1 MILLT
6 GATGRIAGTAAK
18 KLSEN
23 GTPFRA
29 FVRDA
34 AKFGYA
40 DDPSI
45 DVVVGD
51 LQNAADVKR
60 ALQGV
65 TKALLVTANGEQQP
79 MMEKQ
84 FADEATAAGVDHVI
98 KISSMEA
105 GPDATA
111 TFPKMHF
118 DIEQHIQSLPISWT
132 MVRPNFFMQNLLLFA
147 NGIKNAGVIALPLGQ
162 AKTGMLDAADV
173 GEFCAK
179 ILTQSGHEQKTYL
192 LSGDRLLTFDEV
204 ADQMSSVLDKSI
216 RYIDQDPD
224 DFKKFLGQFVHSKW
238 HLDGVCG
245 LFEEIANHSLEKVTT
260 TLSDTLGRAPVT
272 LQQFTQRHESAFK

>member
-6 GATGRIAGTAAK
+6 GATGRIAGRAAK
-18 KLSEN
+18 MLSEN

-34 AKFGYA
+34 EKFGYA
-40 DDPSI
+40 DNESI
-45 DVVVGD
+45 DVVAGD
-51 LQNAADVKR
+51 LKNVIDVKR
-60 ALQGV
+60 AVQGV
-65 TKALLVTANGEQQP
+65 TKALLVTANGEQQS

-84 FADEATAAGVDHVI
+84 FADEAAAAGVSHII

-105 GPDATA
+105 GADAVA

-118 DIEQHIQSLPISWT
+118 EIEQHIQSLPIEWT

-147 NGIKNAGVIALPLGQ
+147 NGIKHAGVISLPLGQ
-162 AKTGMLDAADV
+162 AKTGMLDATDV

-179 ILTQSGHEQKTYL
+179 ILTQSGHEKKTYL
-192 LSGDRLLTFDEV
+192 LSGDKLLTFDEV
-204 ADQMSSVLDKSI
+204 AEQMSAVLDKNI
-216 RYIDQDPD
+216 RYVDQDPD
-224 DFKKFLGQFVHSKW
+224 EFKKFLGQFVHSKW

-245 LFEEIANHSLEKVTT
+245 LFEEIANHSLEKLTT
-260 TLSDTLGRAPVT
+260 TLSDTLGRAPVS
-272 LQQFTQRHESAFK
+272 LQQFTELHKNAFK